1 MARRNTQTRSKLEIP
16 KHQVF
21 ISYHDCDA
29 DRQYKDRF
37 TDLLEGHIVD
47 KSVKDEDIDDTN
59 LPVSRVR
66 QIIRDCFI
74 AEAKVT
80 VVLVGCCTWQRKH
93 VDWEIGSSLRKTK
106 KNPRC
111 GLVGILLKSHPQY
124 GTSEIDPRLLPP
136 KLAINL
142 VGGAPYARL
151 YNWPEKRGTRR
162 FRRWID
168 EAFQRIEGANPTIG
182 NDQFKE
188 NRTSEC
194 LEGWKSGPRVPKT
207 VDIF

>member
-1 MARRNTQTRSKLEIP
+1 MSKRNKQTQPKPDIP
-16 KHQVF
+16 EHKVF
-21 ISYHDCDA
+21 ISFHDCDS
-29 DRQYKDRF
+29 DRKFKERF
-37 TDLLEGHIVD
+37 AKLLDGHIVD

-74 AEAKVT
+74 ADAAVT
-80 VVLVGCCTWQRKH
+80 VVLIGCCTWQRKH

-111 GLVGILLKSHPQY
+111 GLVGILLKCHPQY

-142 VGGAPYARL
+142 VGDEPYSKL
-151 YNWPEKRGTRR
+151 YNWPKKQVTRR

-168 EAFQRIEGANPTIG
+168 EANQRIDGASPTIG
-182 NDQFKE
+182 NDQFKR
-188 NRTSEC
+188 NRTTEC
-194 LEGWKSGPRVPKT
+194 SRGWKSGPKIPKT
-207 VDIF
+207 VDVF